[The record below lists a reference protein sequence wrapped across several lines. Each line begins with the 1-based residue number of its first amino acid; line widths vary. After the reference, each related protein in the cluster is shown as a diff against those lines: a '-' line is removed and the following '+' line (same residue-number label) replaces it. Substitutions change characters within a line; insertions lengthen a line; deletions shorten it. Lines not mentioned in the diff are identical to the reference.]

1 MAPGVHVVIGQ
12 DAILV
17 GSPLPVE
24 LLLPGVEVRAE
35 HVHIECLLMGK
46 LLAEIE
52 IYCWFHVI
60 YNILRVSETILPSLV
75 SLRCNLAISPVELM

>member
-24 LLLPGVEVRAE
+24 HLLPGVEVRAE
-35 HVHIECLLMGK
+35 QVHIECLLMGK

-52 IYCWFHVI
+52 IYCGFHVI
-60 YNILRVSETILPSLV
+60 HNILRVSESILPSLV
-75 SLRCNLAISPVELM
+75 SLRCNLAIPPVELM